1 MGCTHEQYFR
11 QDDNPNMLDLTLDAF
26 EHRVLI
32 GEGTY
37 GKVFKA
43 KLKWSKSYEPVY
55 KALKKLK
62 LEEELQGFPITA
74 TREIN
79 ILKMLDHKNIV
90 KLENI
95 IIDESQQAHES
106 NRKV

>member
-1 MGCTHEQYFR
+1 MS
-11 QDDNPNMLDLTLDAF
+11 DLTLDAF
-26 EHRVLI
+26 EDMVLI

-43 KLKWSKSYEPVY
+43 RLKQSKFYEPVY

-62 LEEELQGFPITA
+62 LEEETQGFPITA

-95 IIDESQQAHES
+95 IIEEPFQPQESS
-106 NRKV
+106 RKA

>member
-1 MGCTHEQYFR
+1 
-11 QDDNPNMLDLTLDAF
+11 
-26 EHRVLI
+26 
-32 GEGTY
+32 
-37 GKVFKA
+37 
-43 KLKWSKSYEPVY
+43 VY

-62 LEEELQGFPITA
+62 LEEETQGFPITA

-95 IIDESQQAHES
+95 IIDEPFQPQES
-106 NRKV
+106 SRKA